1 MSKIQYFQEGGAMD
15 QQQDMQQPQGGGTDP
30 TAQLQQMVQQYAQ
43 SKDPQLA
50 VAIADTLVQA
60 MGLGGGEGAPA
71 QPGQA
76 PQQAGAPAYAKGGTL
91 PKGKSAL
98 DKLKEAR
105 G

>member
-1 MSKIQYFQEGGAMD
+1 MNKIQYFQEGGGIP
-15 QQQDMQQPQGGGTDP
+15 QEQMQAPQGGGDP

-43 SKDPQLA
+43 TKDPQLA

-60 MGLGGGEGAPA
+60 MGLGGG
-71 QPGQA
+71 QPA
-76 PQQAGAPAYAKGGTL
+76 PQGGAPAYAKGGTL

>member
-1 MSKIQYFQEGGAMD
+1 MTRIPYFQEGGDMP
-15 QQQDMQQPQGGGTDP
+15 QDPAMQQSQGGGDP

-43 SKDPQLA
+43 TKDPQLA

-60 MGLGGGEGAPA
+60 MGLGGGEA
-71 QPGQA
+71 
-76 PQQAGAPAYAKGGTL
+76 APAYAKGGTL

>member
-1 MSKIQYFQEGGAMD
+1 MNKIQYFQEGGAMS
-15 QQQDMQQPQGGGTDP
+15 QDPAMQGAPQGGGDP

-43 SKDPQLA
+43 TKDPQLA

-60 MGLGGGEGAPA
+60 MGLGGGEGTAA

-76 PQQAGAPAYAKGGTL
+76 PQQASAPAYAKGGTL

>member
-1 MSKIQYFQEGGAMD
+1 MNKIQYFQEGGTMD
-15 QQQDMQQPQGGGTDP
+15 QQQDMQQPQGGGDP

-43 SKDPQLA
+43 TKDPQLA

-76 PQQAGAPAYAKGGTL
+76 PQKAAAPAYAKGGTL

>member
-1 MSKIQYFQEGGAMD
+1 MVKIQYFQEGGTMD
-15 QQQDMQQPQGGGTDP
+15 QQQDMQQPQGGGDP

-43 SKDPQLA
+43 TKDPQLA

>member
-1 MSKIQYFQEGGAMD
+1 
-15 QQQDMQQPQGGGTDP
+15 
-30 TAQLQQMVQQYAQ
+30 MVQQYAQ
-43 SKDPQLA
+43 TKDPQLA

-76 PQQAGAPAYAKGGTL
+76 PQQAPAYAKGGTL
-91 PKGKSAL
+91 PKGKSPL

>member
-1 MSKIQYFQEGGAMD
+1 MSKIKYFQEGGAMD
-15 QQQDMQQPQGGGTDP
+15 QQQDMQQPQGGGDP

-60 MGLGGGEGAPA
+60 MGLSGGGQSAPA
-71 QPGQA
+71 PT
-76 PQQAGAPAYAKGGTL
+76 QAGQPAYAKGGSL

-105 G
+105 GL

>member
-1 MSKIQYFQEGGAMD
+1 MNKIQYFQEGGAMD
-15 QQQDMQQPQGGGTDP
+15 QQQDMQQPQGGGDP

-43 SKDPQLA
+43 TKDPQLA

-76 PQQAGAPAYAKGGTL
+76 PQQAAAPAYAKGGTL